1 MSTKKSED
9 FIQSK
14 WRPMMAWMYMVTV
27 TMDMVV
33 FPVVWSIAQ
42 VLTHQPITQWQP
54 LTLQGAGLYHM
65 AMGAILGVAAYGRTQ
80 EKIAG
85 ASVVTGPTSPTPS
98 PYDPNSG
105 SNPSFGAQG
114 SASPY
119 QTAPASTAS
128 QVATSSSI
136 QTSTVSFAPAAP
148 DPTDPPPM
156 SSKMAERLAR
166 FKKS

>member
-1 MSTKKSED
+1 MSAKKED
-9 FIQSK
+9 FLQSK

-33 FPVVWSIAQ
+33 FPVVWSVAQ
-42 VLTHQPITQWQP
+42 VITKQPLTQWQP

-85 ASVVTGPTSPTPS
+85 ASVVTGPTSTPS

-105 SNPSFGAQG
+105 LGSSMPSPIPAQQSSVST
-114 SASPY
+114 SASMQ
-119 QTAPASTAS
+119 QT
-128 QVATSSSI
+128 
-136 QTSTVSFAPAAP
+136 TVSFAPVS

-166 FKKS
+166 FKK

>member
-1 MSTKKSED
+1 MSAKKED

-42 VLTHQPITQWQP
+42 VLTHQTLTQWQP

-85 ASVVTGPTSPTPS
+85 ASTSSTSVSSSSSAPSPFDPSMNLNSTSPQPAYQAPVSSTQTS
-98 PYDPNSG
+98 
-105 SNPSFGAQG
+105 
-114 SASPY
+114 SASTSASID
-119 QTAPASTAS
+119 QT
-128 QVATSSSI
+128 
-136 QTSTVSFAPAAP
+136 TVSFAPAA

-156 SSKMAERLAR
+156 SDKMAARLAR
-166 FKKS
+166 FKK

>member
-1 MSTKKSED
+1 MSAKKED

-42 VLTHQPITQWQP
+42 VLTHQQMTQWQP

-85 ASVVTGPTSPTPS
+85 ASVVPSSPTPS
-98 PYDPNSG
+98 PFDPNSG
-105 SNPSFGAQG
+105 LG
-114 SASPY
+114 SVSPQPTY
-119 QTAPASTAS
+119 QAPPVSSPPVSSTVS
-128 QVATSSSI
+128 TSSSI
-136 QTSTVSFAPAAP
+136 QQTTVSMTPVAP
-148 DPTDPPPM
+148 DPSTPPPM
-156 SSKMAERLAR
+156 SDKMAERLAR
-166 FKKS
+166 FKK